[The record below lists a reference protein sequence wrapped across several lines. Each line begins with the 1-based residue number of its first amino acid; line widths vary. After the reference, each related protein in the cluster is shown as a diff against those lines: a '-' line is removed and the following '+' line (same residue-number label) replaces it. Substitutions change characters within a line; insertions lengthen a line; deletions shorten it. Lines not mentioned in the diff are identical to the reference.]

1 MRSPLRKKLALAAAS
16 GALALLLV
24 PATAVAAGPRNE
36 THKPP
41 YQKGVQGG
49 DDSNFIYADPS
60 SGQEMVVRAYPGYN
74 PFTCG
79 SSRGGYVSL
88 RLPVKV
94 KAPISSVE
102 VDYDNALVDPYSFM
116 TVTIKDVKAN
126 RYLGSKDVHG
136 PIGGGGQVKV
146 PLDLGKARLGSTL
159 IVEFGLEVPSACPN
173 VEIAEAQFTQVVIR
187 HA

>member
-1 MRSPLRKKLALAAAS
+1 MRSLFKKKLSLAAVS

-24 PATAVAAGPRNE
+24 PASAVAAGPRNE

-41 YQKGVQGG
+41 FQKGVQGG

-60 SGQEMVVRAYPGYN
+60 SGQEMVVRVYPGYN

-79 SSRGGYVSL
+79 SSHGGYVSL
-88 RLPVKV
+88 RLPVRV
-94 KAPISSVE
+94 TRPVSSVE
-102 VDYDNALVDPYSFM
+102 VDYANAIIDPYSFM
-116 TVTIKDVKAN
+116 TVTLKDTRTK
-126 RYLGSKDVHG
+126 RYVGSKEVRG
-136 PIGGGGQVKV
+136 PLFGGGKVKV
-146 PLDLGKARLGSTL
+146 PLDLGKPARGSTL

-173 VEIAEAQFTQVVIR
+173 VEIAEAQFTQVVVS